1 MLNFIEINDENS
13 RLWNSFI
20 FSHTDA
26 SYSHLYEW
34 KKILEESYSL
44 KTKCIGV
51 LNNNDLIAVLPVT
64 VIKLPFNKSVGCSL
78 PYLGYTGLL
87 KNEKYFINNFND
99 IFLNV
104 YKILNVKSLEVRRID
119 RKAKESKAGIYT
131 LKLSLPGNSSVLWE
145 KLNSSVRNQIRK
157 AQKSGLTAEWGINQ
171 LDQFYNIYARNMH
184 DLGTPVHSKEFFSNI
199 IFYLRENVDILCIRK
214 DSKVIASMFLIKF
227 RECLSDPWASS
238 YKEYL
243 SYCPNMLMYWEALKY
258 GCENGFTEF
267 DLGRSHINA
276 GTYKFK
282 TQWGAQPIPLIYD
295 LYSFNN
301 RKRESTIKSYRGRK
315 AALFSHIWR
324 HIPFKITLWLGPK
337 LRKYIP

>member
-44 KTKCIGV
+44 KTKYFGA
-51 LNNNDLIAVLPVT
+51 LNNNDLTAVLPVT
-64 VIKLPFNKSVGCSL
+64 VIKLPFNKSIGCSL
-78 PYLGYTGLL
+78 PFLGCAGLL
-87 KNEKYFINNFND
+87 KNEKFFTINDF
-99 IFLNV
+99 FLNV
-104 YKILNVKSLEVRRID
+104 TKILDVKSLEVRRID
-119 RKAKESKAGIYT
+119 RKVKESKAGIYT
-131 LKLSLPGNSSVLWE
+131 LKLLLPGNSSVLWE
-145 KLNSSVRNQIRK
+145 NLDPKVRNQIRK
-157 AQKSGLTAEWGINQ
+157 AQKSGLTAEWGIDQ
-171 LDQFYNIYARNMH
+171 LDQFYRVYARNMH
-184 DLGTPVHSKEFFSNI
+184 DLGTPVHSKKFFIKI
-199 IFYLRENVDILCIRK
+199 ILYLKENVDILCIRK

-227 RECLSDPWASS
+227 RDCLSDPWASS
-238 YKEYL
+238 DKEYL

-258 GCENGFTEF
+258 GCENRFIEF
-267 DLGRSHINA
+267 DFGRSHIDA

-295 LYSFNN
+295 LYSFDN
-301 RKRESTIKSYRGRK
+301 RERESAITSYRGKK
-315 AALFSHIWR
+315 AALFSHIWK